1 MRKFLVVSTDLEDDR
16 KWKEEEG
23 RRGIKTTVAKVKR
36 ATQVRAKTKTVATGK
51 AEEKNWEKSTV
62 PFYNDIE
69 LGNYIVLI
77 I

>member
-1 MRKFLVVSTDLEDDR
+1 M
-16 KWKEEEG
+16 
-23 RRGIKTTVAKVKR
+23 AKVKR